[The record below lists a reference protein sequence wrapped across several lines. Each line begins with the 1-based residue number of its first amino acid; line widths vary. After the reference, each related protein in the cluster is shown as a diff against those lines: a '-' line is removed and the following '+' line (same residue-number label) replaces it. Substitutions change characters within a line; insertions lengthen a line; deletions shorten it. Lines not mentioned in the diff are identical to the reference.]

1 MPDTYGGA
9 LVLIIVNAAVVFVAL
24 GVLSLIIR
32 AIHMIPSRPNSQDD
46 NDRLQ
51 ARQKELAILTGFPSD
66 ESFEDNGSFVDKAEG
81 DSSDEISEEVQAVV
95 AAALEAYMSSRES
108 VETPVLLRATKGSGA
123 WGCMSKRKLC
133 DRQRG
138 SLWRCGRYT
147 SPESSSTAGKRRCY
161 GRWI

>member
-1 MPDTYGGA
+1 
-9 LVLIIVNAAVVFVAL
+9 
-24 GVLSLIIR
+24 
-32 AIHMIPSRPNSQDD
+32 MISPKINSHEEDD
-46 NDRLQ
+46 GLQ
-51 ARQKELAILTGFPSD
+51 ARQKQAAILTGFLPD
-66 ESFEDNGSFVDKAEG
+66 ESPEDSGFYMEGTAG
-81 DSSDEISEEVQAVV
+81 DSSDQISGEANAVV

-108 VETPVLLRATKGSGA
+108 VETPVFLRATKGSGA